1 MGSERVLMCGAGFTT
16 TVDADDLVLSATAVA
31 VTVTFELLV
40 TGAGA
45 LYLAAVVVT
54 LVKVPQALP
63 VHPAPEAL
71 HFTPA
76 LVVSWVRLAEKSTVC
91 PWSMVV

>member
-1 MGSERVLMCGAGFTT
+1 MCGAGLST
-16 TVDADDLVLSATAVA
+16 TVDADDFVLSATAVA
-31 VTVTFELLV
+31 VTVMLELLV
-40 TGAGA
+40 TDGGA
-45 LYLAAVVVT
+45 LYLAAVLVT

-76 LVVSWVRLAEKSTVC
+76 LVVSWVTLAVKSTVC
-91 PWSMVV
+91 PWSMVI